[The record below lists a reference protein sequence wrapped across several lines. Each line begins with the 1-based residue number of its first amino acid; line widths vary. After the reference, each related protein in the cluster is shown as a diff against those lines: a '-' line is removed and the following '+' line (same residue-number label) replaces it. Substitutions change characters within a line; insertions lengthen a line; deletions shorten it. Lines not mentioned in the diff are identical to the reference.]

1 MPGRLA
7 WSFQDSG
14 QVMVDYR
21 FKVDKEAIGMSEQPM
36 RIQSVEGNVVRTVV
50 ARLLPG
56 TDVLPGIEECCR
68 KHGIKQGVV
77 SCSVGAFKQATF
89 VIPVPKEDAKI
100 GIIYGEP
107 VVLPGP
113 IEFLGG
119 QGIICQSEEGKY
131 LIHFHGSASD
141 KDLRV
146 WGGHFTNGNIILA
159 TLDLVIQEI
168 GGVNMMRRFDEE
180 TGFVQFSPE
189 PLEV

>member
-1 MPGRLA
+1 
-7 WSFQDSG
+7 
-14 QVMVDYR
+14 
-21 FKVDKEAIGMSEQPM
+21 MSDNPM
-36 RIQSVEGNVVRTVV
+36 RIQSVEGIAARTVV

-89 VIPVPKEDAKI
+89 VIPVPQEGAKI
-100 GIIYGEP
+100 GIVYGEP
-107 VVLPGP
+107 VVLTGP

-119 QGIICQSEEGKY
+119 QGIICQSEEDKY
-131 LIHFHGSASD
+131 LIHFHGSACD

-146 WGGHFTNGNIILA
+146 WGGHFTNGNIVLA